1 MPHLRSLIPL
11 LTLITTACTTVDSGY
26 VGVKTKFG
34 EVQSGVLSEGLHFHW
49 PGHEVV
55 PMDARLQKFEV
66 EAMASSRDLQEV
78 RARVALNYQIV
89 SAEAPRIYQS
99 IGTIKSVEGNLI
111 GPVLQEAIKLATAK
125 YDSAQ
130 LIQDR
135 ASVKQVIFDY
145 CAERLVEDQIVVRDV
160 SIVNFAFNEGYQKAI
175 EDKQV
180 AQQMAEAATND
191 LQRIKVEAEQAEAK
205 ARGEANALLIGAE
218 AEAKRQ
224 KLLGETMTDE
234 LIEWKAIEKWDGK
247 LPTVQADGKSIIQV
261 PVQ

>member
-1 MPHLRSLIPL
+1 MLSFRRLIPL
-11 LTLITTACTTVDSGY
+11 STLLIAACTTVDSGY

-34 EVQSGVLSEGLHFHW
+34 EVQGGVLGEGLYFNW
-49 PGHEVV
+49 PGHDVV
-55 PMDARLQKFEV
+55 MMDARLQMFEV
-66 EAMASSRDLQEV
+66 DAMASSRDLQEV
-78 RARVALNYQIV
+78 RAKVALNYQIV
-89 SAEAPRIYQS
+89 SAEAPRIYQG

-145 CAERLVEDQIVVRDV
+145 CTERLAGDQIVVRDV

-175 EDKQV
+175 EEKQV
-180 AQQMAEAATND
+180 AQQMAEGATNV
-191 LQRIKVEAEQAEAK
+191 LQRIEVEAKQAEAK
-205 ARGEANALLIGAE
+205 ATGEANALLIGAA

-224 KLLGETMTDE
+224 EMLSKTMTDK
-234 LIEWKAIEKWDGK
+234 LIEWKALEKWDGK
-247 LPTVQADGKSIIQV
+247 LPGVQAGGQSIIQV